1 MLIEFFA
8 NKRRLNIIRLLIS
21 GILLYVVSTR
31 FSFWETLLL
40 TLLVI
45 VINLVTHI
53 KVTADSM
60 KYAKLSRQLMN
71 KLLEERR
78 NRQKK

>member
-8 NKRRLNIIRLLIS
+8 NKRRLNIIRLLAS
-21 GILLYVVSTR
+21 GLLLYAVSMR

-45 VINLVTHI
+45 VINLVTLA
-53 KVTADSM
+53 KATADGM
-60 KYAKLSRQLMN
+60 MYATMSRRLMEKLIKKGRN
-71 KLLEERR
+71 KK
-78 NRQKK
+78 N

>member
-45 VINLVTHI
+45 VINLVTHV
-53 KVTADSM
+53 KATADGM
-60 KYAKLSRQLMN
+60 KYAKISRQLMN